1 MPHFRANN
9 AFFLCAD
16 AFFAIPRPDQ
26 GTMIFT
32 AFVRTTPP
40 LQSNNFLIFYMLDNL
55 AFDTRQPPPA
65 GGIVI

>member
-1 MPHFRANN
+1 
-9 AFFLCAD
+9 
-16 AFFAIPRPDQ
+16 
-26 GTMIFT
+26 MIFT